1 MDRRWKAV
9 GGMVSRRRQANKQGI
24 FAPGTLLERVR
35 STSVAALRCKAL
47 EPIHTYSDYLEDRG
61 IRFLVRV
68 VSSLR
73 HKPPHDDNRNPFL
86 PYETA
91 LYVADASDTHACIL
105 NKYNVVDLHLLIV
118 TRKFEHQESL
128 MTVGDFRALWR
139 CLGEYDSLGFYNAGT
154 TSGASQMHKH
164 LQVVPLPLL
173 ANGSRQATPIE
184 PLLDDK
190 GTSPGTVLESRNLP
204 FAHSIVF
211 WDPAQTNDCE
221 LMTQTSWNCY
231 VQMLRQHTLGPPRGS
246 DERMPG
252 SYNLLVTRRWMLLV
266 PRVREC
272 FQTISFNSL
281 AFAGALLIQ
290 DPAQMDQL
298 RAAGP
303 FAALEWVAAARH

>member
-1 MDRRWKAV
+1 
-9 GGMVSRRRQANKQGI
+9 MVSRRRQTSKRGI

-35 STSVAALRCKAL
+35 STSAAALRSKAL
-47 EPIHTYSDYLEDRG
+47 EPIHTHSDYLEDRG
-61 IRFLVRV
+61 VQFLVRV
-68 VSSLR
+68 VSTLR
-73 HKPPHDDNRNPFL
+73 NKPPHDNDRNPFL

-118 TRKFEHQESL
+118 TRTFEHQESL

-139 CLGEYDSLGFYNAGT
+139 CLGEYDSLGFYNSGT
-154 TSGASQMHKH
+154 TSGASQVHKH

-173 ANGSRQATPIE
+173 ANGAPHATPID
-184 PLLDDK
+184 PLLGDSES
-190 GTSPGTVLESRNLP
+190 SPGIIRESRDVP
-204 FAHSIVF
+204 FAHSVVF
-211 WDPAQTNDCE
+211 WDAAQTSDYE
-221 LMTQTSWNCY
+221 LMAETSWACY
-231 VQMLRQHTLGPPRGS
+231 VQMLRRHTLGPPVGP
-246 DERMPG
+246 DERMAG

-272 FQTISFNSL
+272 FQSISFNSL
-281 AFAGALLIQ
+281 AFAGALLVQ

-303 FAALEWVAAARH
+303 FAALEWVAARR